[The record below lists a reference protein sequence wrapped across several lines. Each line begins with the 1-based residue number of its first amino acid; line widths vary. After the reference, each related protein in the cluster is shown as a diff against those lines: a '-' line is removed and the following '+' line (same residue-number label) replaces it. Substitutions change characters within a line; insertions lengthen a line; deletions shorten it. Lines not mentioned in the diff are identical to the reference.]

1 VTTKP
6 TALALSATPLWELA
20 AEYAEAVEA
29 MVEAG
34 GDMSE
39 EELVARLD
47 AIQMAFPL
55 KVENCAIVYRA
66 LETSAQADKAF
77 AAPWVERAARKASAA
92 ERIRAYVQRC
102 MEQAG
107 QERVESERGGA
118 RLQNNS
124 QPSVTFE
131 GDAKTLPV
139 PLQKVTVELDKRAAA
154 ALAAAGGSLPEGVKV
169 ERGKHLRWL

>member
-1 VTTKP
+1 
-6 TALALSATPLWELA
+6 
-20 AEYAEAVEA
+20 
-29 MVEAG
+29 
-34 GDMSE
+34 MSE
-39 EELVARLD
+39 TELVERLD

-55 KVENCAIVYRA
+55 KVENCEIVFRA
-66 LETSAQADKAF
+66 LETSAQADENF
-77 AAPWVERAARKASAA
+77 ARPWVERAARKQSAA
-92 ERIRAYVQRC
+92 IRIKAYVQRC

-118 RLQNNS
+118 RLQNNP

-154 ALAAAGGSLPEGVKV
+154 ALAAAGGSLPAGVKV